1 MGVLRRDTK
10 KARDVCTSC
19 SQYGMIG
26 NMSNSRISNRAS
38 EELSPRELELLSLVV
53 TGATNQ
59 QIARELCISPNTVKT
74 HLRNIFGKLG
84 VESRTEATLH
94 AIQNGLVPV
103 EGQEQNAV
111 PMEAPRELSAEEILE
126 RSWTSS
132 CAPRSLGLARSLAL
146 AVAAFLAVLVLLW
159 PGPRPVVADPQAD
172 TRLFDHP
179 SPSQANGGEEA
190 LSRWRDRAQ
199 MPSPA
204 GRFAQAEHDGLIFV
218 ISGVGPEGPTD
229 AVRVYDVAKD
239 AWEHRSPKPTGAA
252 NIGAAVVD
260 SRIYVPGGL
269 GQDGRPIDR
278 LEIYDPRADTWS
290 QGPPLPVALCAYAIV
305 AYEQGF
311 YLMGGWDG
319 DGYLDAVYYYDAIE
333 ETWRLEGQ
341 LSSPR
346 GFAAAAL
353 ADGRIYLV
361 GGYNG
366 SSEYHMTESYQPELA
381 RQGKDPWRTRAPM
394 RAGRAGHAVVPVLGH
409 LYVLG
414 GGWEHPF
421 SANERYDVTN
431 DVWSSFD
438 SPIVGEWRTLGAS
451 RIETG
456 AGTFIYA
463 IGGWNG
469 DYLSAVKTY
478 QAFYRIYL
486 P

>member
-1 MGVLRRDTK
+1 
-10 KARDVCTSC
+10 
-19 SQYGMIG
+19 
-26 NMSNSRISNRAS
+26 MSNSRISHRAP
-38 EELSPRELELLSLVV
+38 EELSARELELLSLLV

-59 QIARELCISPNTVKT
+59 QIARDLCISPNTVKT
-74 HLRNIFGKLG
+74 HLRNIYAKLG

-94 AIQNGLVPV
+94 AIQHGLVPV
-103 EGQEQNAV
+103 EGQESPASED
-111 PMEAPRELSAEEILE
+111 PPELSAEEILA
-126 RSWTSS
+126 RSWPSAGT
-132 CAPRSLGLARSLAL
+132 PRSLGWARSMAL
-146 AVAAFLAVLVLLW
+146 VAAVILAAIVLLW
-159 PGPRPVVADPQAD
+159 PGPRPVVADPQAQGD
-172 TRLFDHP
+172 TRLFDQP
-179 SPSQANGGEEA
+179 GPSQTNGGQEA

-204 GRFAQAEHDGLIFV
+204 GRFAQATHDGLIFV
-218 ISGVGPEGPTD
+218 ISGVGPEGLTD

-239 AWEHRSPKPTGAA
+239 VWEHRSPKPTQAA
-252 NIGAAVVD
+252 NIGAAVVGD
-260 SRIYVPGGL
+260 RVYVPGGL
-269 GQDGRPIDR
+269 GQDGRPLDR
-278 LEIYDPRADTWS
+278 LEIYDPREDTWS
-290 QGPPLPVALCAYAIV
+290 QGPSLPVALCAYAIV

-319 DGYLDAVYYYDAIE
+319 EGYLDAVYYYDATE
-333 ETWRLEGQ
+333 EAWRLEGR

-361 GGYNG
+361 GGYDG
-366 SSEYHMTESYQPELA
+366 HAEHHTTESYQPELA
-381 RQGKDPWRTRAPM
+381 RSGKDPWRIHSPM

-421 SANERYDVTN
+421 SVNERYDVAN
-431 DVWSSFD
+431 DVWSTFD

-478 QAFYRIYL
+478 QAFFRIYL

>member
-1 MGVLRRDTK
+1 
-10 KARDVCTSC
+10 
-19 SQYGMIG
+19 
-26 NMSNSRISNRAS
+26 MSNSRIANRAS
-38 EELSPRELELLSLVV
+38 DELSPRELELLSLVV

-94 AIQNGLVPV
+94 AIQHGLVPV
-103 EGQEQNAV
+103 EGQEHGAM
-111 PMEAPRELSAEEILE
+111 PMQAPQELSAEEILE
-126 RSWTSS
+126 RSWESS
-132 CAPRSLGLARSLAL
+132 CAPRGVGLARSLAL
-146 AVAAFLAVLVLLW
+146 VAAALLAALVLLW
-159 PGPRPVVADPQAD
+159 PGPRPVVADPQD
-172 TRLFDHP
+172 DSRLMDRP
-179 SPSQANGGEEA
+179 SISQAKGEEGA

-199 MPSPA
+199 MPGPA
-204 GRFAQAEHDGLIFV
+204 GRFAQAELDGLIYV

-229 AVRVYDVAKD
+229 AVRVYDVTKD
-239 AWEHRSPKPTGAA
+239 AWEYRSAKPTQAA
-252 NIGAAVVD
+252 NVGAAVVD
-260 SRIYVPGGL
+260 GRIYVPGGL

-278 LEIYDPRADTWS
+278 LEVYDPQEDTWA
-290 QGPPLPVALCAYAIV
+290 QGPSLPAALCAYAIV
-305 AYEQGF
+305 AYERGF

-319 DGYLDAVYYYDAIE
+319 NGYLDTVYYYDAVAQM
-333 ETWRLEGQ
+333 WHLEAH

-361 GGYNG
+361 GGYSG
-366 SSEYHMTESYQPELA
+366 SSEYHTTESYQPELA
-381 RQGKDPWRTRAPM
+381 RQGQDPWRSHAPM
-394 RAGRAGHAVVPVLGH
+394 RAGRAGHVVVPVLGH

-421 SANERYDVTN
+421 TANERYDVAN
-431 DVWSSFD
+431 DVWSTFD

-469 DYLSAVKTY
+469 DYMSSVKTY